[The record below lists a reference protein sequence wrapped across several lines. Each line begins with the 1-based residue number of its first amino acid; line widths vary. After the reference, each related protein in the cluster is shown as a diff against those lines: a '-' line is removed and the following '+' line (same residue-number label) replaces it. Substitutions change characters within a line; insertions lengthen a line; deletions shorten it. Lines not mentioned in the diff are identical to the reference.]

1 MQIVGDKF
9 GVGIDDTHVKMRG
22 APVLEEPALSSHQK
36 MIADKLTV
44 SELMTMAVVAMPPIV
59 RVTGSS
65 QHCAALCLDAGLH
78 LPCHR
83 VGAERAA
90 SQ

>member
-59 RVTGSS
+59 KVSGCS
-65 QHCAALCLDAGLH
+65 QHCAALWWDAGQH
-78 LPCHR
+78 LPCQR
-83 VGAERAA
+83 IGC
-90 SQ
+90 

>member
-59 RVTGSS
+59 KVGGCPCT
-65 QHCAALCLDAGLH
+65 ALHSAWVRG
-78 LPCHR
+78 
-83 VGAERAA
+83 
-90 SQ
+90 